1 MCRKQMEDHGTVFAP
16 VFCYQRNTEF
26 LSMPFTVVIF
36 HYLGKIKKL
45 QWFGS
50 LILISTLVMTWE
62 MLDIERL
69 IPL

>member
-1 MCRKQMEDHGTVFAP
+1 MEDHGIIFVP
-16 VFCYQRNTEF
+16 IFCCLWDMEF
-26 LSMPFTVVIF
+26 LSMPFTVVVF

-62 MLDIERL
+62 ILDIERL